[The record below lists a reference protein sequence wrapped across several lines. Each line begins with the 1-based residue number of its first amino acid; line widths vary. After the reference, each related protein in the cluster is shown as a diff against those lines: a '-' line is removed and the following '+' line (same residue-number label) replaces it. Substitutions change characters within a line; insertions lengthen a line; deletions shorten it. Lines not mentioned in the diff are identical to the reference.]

1 MVPTL
6 MRTCLLLAVVFA
18 QALAATGCT
27 KPCIEIQQML
37 CTCEG
42 LTQDARNACE
52 DDANAQADLDPPTAD
67 DELVCEGLLDGCQ
80 AIIDQGCEQLQTREG
95 KRACGLAVD

>member
-6 MRTCLLLAVVFA
+6 MRPFLLLALVVMPA
-18 QALAATGCT
+18 LLAAGCT
-27 KPCIEIQQML
+27 KPCIEIQQIL

-67 DELVCEGLLDGCQ
+67 DELVCEGLLEGCE
-80 AIIDQGCEQLQTREG
+80 AIVEQGCELLQTREG

>member
-1 MVPTL
+1 MVPRL
-6 MRTCLLLAVVFA
+6 MRTLLLPAFVLVPL
-18 QALAATGCT
+18 LAASGCT
-27 KPCIEIQQML
+27 KPCMEIQQIL

-67 DELVCEGLLDGCQ
+67 DELVCEGLLEGCQ
-80 AIIDQGCEQLQTREG
+80 AIVEQGCELLQTREG